1 MLIAEVLKLVFEDL
15 EKEVMSTSKSRNQ
28 HPQKHL
34 KRLNDWNS
42 LTFDAKPYWMFV
54 TVLARPLRAMTAISF
69 SLLFFVGEILRS

>member
-42 LTFDAKPYWMFV
+42 LNFDAKP
-54 TVLARPLRAMTAISF
+54 AILDVSNSPGYAF
-69 SLLFFVGEILRS
+69 ASYDGNQF